1 MKARYYSSRF
11 NDDPTSETL
20 AAIAVEF
27 DQETAALIKQ
37 RGVKSNDSFLS
48 LLREMDDKWQA
59 FARRTNGVVKL
70 DGYRIMM
77 RKLHPDTAAFA
88 WPNVRDHRHLPV
100 ARSVPGAQRPSTE
113 RDAGRCSVDR
123 IVRVFL
129 V

>member
-11 NDDPTSETL
+11 NDDPTGETL

-27 DQETAALIKQ
+27 DQETSALLKQ

-48 LLREMDDKWQA
+48 LLQEMDDKWQA

-88 WPNVRDHRHLPV
+88 WPNAFISKTQQKHQALK
-100 ARSVPGAQRPSTE
+100 
-113 RDAGRCSVDR
+113 
-123 IVRVFL
+123 
-129 V
+129 